1 MVARFEPSERLREV
15 DGGVCK
21 SLNSSDSLCIAFVWA
36 WGFLVGFGLNKGE
49 GAEAG
54 SAGRW
59 WRVPTTMHANW
70 ICSYGDEEEDE
81 EEQGGF

>member
-1 MVARFEPSERLREV
+1 M
-15 DGGVCK
+15 
-21 SLNSSDSLCIAFVWA
+21 
-36 WGFLVGFGLNKGE
+36 GFGLNKGE

-70 ICSYGDEEEDE
+70 ICSYGDEEEEE